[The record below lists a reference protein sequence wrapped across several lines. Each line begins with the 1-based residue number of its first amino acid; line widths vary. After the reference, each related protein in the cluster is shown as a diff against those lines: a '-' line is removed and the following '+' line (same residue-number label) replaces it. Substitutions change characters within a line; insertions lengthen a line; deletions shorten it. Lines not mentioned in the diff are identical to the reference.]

1 MSDESIE
8 KDFKQKVCDR
18 IRLASEGM
26 NRYQVFTPFQFE
38 RWGLPF
44 HSIAI
49 FEDQE
54 EINRKVLA
62 RFSDPKT
69 GAN

>member
-1 MSDESIE
+1 MSVESIE

-38 RWGLPF
+38 DGDHLV
-44 HSIAI
+44 I
-49 FEDQE
+49 
-54 EINRKVLA
+54 VLM
-62 RFSDPKT
+62 RVK
-69 GAN
+69 G